1 MIRAAQPDDAESIAN
16 IYNHY
21 IANTLVT
28 FEEEPVSG
36 AEMLSRIE
44 DVTQQSLPWFVY
56 VHNNDISGFAYA
68 SKWKG
73 RCAYRYSVEVTVYLS
88 PNVIGKGLGTQ
99 LYQAL
104 FEQLKQQSF
113 HTVIAGISLPNEAS
127 VALHKKFGMKQV
139 ALFEQVGYKFD
150 RWVDVGY
157 WQKVL

>member
-1 MIRAAQPDDAESIAN
+1 MLRAAQPDDAESIAN
-16 IYNHY
+16 IYNYY

-28 FEEEPVSG
+28 FEEELVSG

>member
-21 IANTLVT
+21 IANTQVT
-28 FEEEPVSG
+28 FEEESLSG

-44 DVTQQSLPWFVY
+44 DVTQQSLPWLVY
-56 VHNNDISGFAYA
+56 LHNNDISGFAYA

-73 RCAYRYSVEVTVYLS
+73 RCAYRYSVEVIVYLS